1 MVTTEVDTMDRTSSQ
16 VQRFA
21 ESNIYPLDKNLI
33 YELAADMS
41 KNGFDGNFP
50 ILIKEIGGVQQI
62 VDGWHRYKAS
72 QLAGV
77 DPAFKEFTGSNDGA
91 LMTVLRANGNRR
103 HLSPGQKV
111 ASALLVNLRLEG
123 DPLNADEIS
132 KYSGLAAASVN
143 RYRTYTPEELE
154 KIVAGQTARELEGLK
169 KKGKGKGKTKS
180 VSHIANVK
188 EVRRL
193 AGLSAAT
200 GKSVKDILKEIV
212 ENGLTAMEQ
221 KLDQSS
227 NGV

>member
-1 MVTTEVDTMDRTSSQ
+1 M
-16 VQRFA
+16 A
-21 ESNIYPLDKNLI
+21 
-33 YELAADMS
+33 

-50 ILIKEIGGVQQI
+50 ILTKEIDGTQQI

-72 QLAGV
+72 KLAGV
-77 DPAFKEFTGSNDGA
+77 QPAFKEFVGSDDDA
-91 LMTVLRANGNRR
+91 LMTVIRANGNRR

-132 KYSGLAAASVN
+132 KYSGLATASVN
-143 RYRTYTPEELE
+143 RYRTYTAEELE

-169 KKGKGKGKTKS
+169 KKGKAKAKPVVFTAS
-180 VSHIANVK
+180 VK

-200 GKSVKDILKEIV
+200 GKPVRDILKEVIN
-212 ENGLTAMEQ
+212 NGLTAMEL
-221 KLDQSS
+221 KLDQSN
-227 NGV
+227 NGG